1 MEGVGEGRLGAKIEE
16 LKKEGAKAL
25 VSYITVGIGTN
36 MMPCWSP
43 SGNQIVFVSDRGGN
57 WDIWVMNANGANV
70 IQLTNDPQFE
80 QHPVWSPNGQKIAFE
95 RGSDVWVMDA
105 NGASPLNLTNG
116 VGAFNGLPTWSPNSQ
131 SIAFVRDGDIYRINA
146 DGTGPAQLT
155 MMGSCF
161 SPHWSKSAAGNSA
174 ITFMSASSGNPEIYV
189 MAPDGTGITNIS
201 NDAAAEELPI
211 WAP

>member
-1 MEGVGEGRLGAKIEE
+1 
-16 LKKEGAKAL
+16 
-25 VSYITVGIGTN
+25 
-36 MMPCWSP
+36 
-43 SGNQIVFVSDRGGN
+43 
-57 WDIWVMNANGANV
+57 MNANGANPT
-70 IQLTNDPQFE
+70 QLTNNIQVE
-80 QHPVWSPNGQKIAFE
+80 LRPVWSPNGQKIAFE

-105 NGASPLNLTNG
+105 NGASPLNLTGG
-116 VGAFNGLPTWSPNSQ
+116 VGANLWPTWSPNSQ
-131 SIAFVRDGDIYRINA
+131 SIAFVQSGDIYRINA
-146 DGTGPAQLT
+146 DGTGLTQLT
-155 MMGSCF
+155 TMGSCF